1 MQGGPVRS
9 TASKGGGPGPPLQ
22 ALQASR
28 AGGCWAQGTV
38 CAPGTRV
45 HLLGREVHG
54 EYQPPGGLTVHGSPV
69 LCANTVESNAIKGSF
84 FFFKV
89 FLTLLL

>member
-1 MQGGPVRS
+1 M
-9 TASKGGGPGPPLQ
+9 
-22 ALQASR
+22 
-28 AGGCWAQGTV
+28 
-38 CAPGTRV
+38 

>member
-1 MQGGPVRS
+1 MQGDLSVLQPPREEGPDLPPS
-9 TASKGGGPGPPLQ
+9 SAGIKGRGLLGSGD
-22 ALQASR
+22 
-28 AGGCWAQGTV
+28 CV
-38 CAPGTRV
+38 CARHTRAPA
-45 HLLGREVHG
+45 GQEAHG

-84 FFFKV
+84 FFKV